1 MIHLNT
7 LCTEVSKIAA
17 EAGTFIQRESANINK
32 KDVQTKS
39 VHSYVTYVDKTAEEF
54 IVDKLLALLPEAGF
68 IVEEN
73 TIQKKGDRYNWVVD
87 PLDGTTNFIHGIP
100 IFSVSIALMDGPE
113 VVLGVIYAV
122 STNECFHAV
131 KGQGAFLNDQPIR
144 VSDTG
149 ELNQSLLATGFP
161 YYDYDRLS
169 EFMDLFNWCMKNT
182 RGLRRLGSAA
192 IDLAYVACGRFEGF
206 FEYGLN
212 AWDVAAGILIVE
224 EAGGKV
230 TDFSNG
236 KNHIFGSELVATNN
250 KIHDQFINQVE
261 ASFKTK
267 T

>member
-1 MIHLNT
+1 MRQLNT
-7 LCTEVSKIAA
+7 LCTEVCNIAVETGA
-17 EAGTFIQRESANINK
+17 FIRRESANINK

-39 VHSYVTYVDKTAEEF
+39 MHSYVTYVDKTAEKL
-54 IVDKLLALLPEAGF
+54 IVGKLEELLPEAGF

-100 IFSVSIALMDGPE
+100 VFSVSIALMDGHE
-113 VVLGVIYAV
+113 VVLGVVYAV

-131 KGQGAFLNDQPIR
+131 KGHGAFLNNEPIM
-144 VSDTG
+144 VSDTAR
-149 ELNQSLLATGFP
+149 LNQSLLATGFP

-169 EFMDLFNWCMKNT
+169 EFMDLFNWCMRET

-206 FEYGLN
+206 YEYGLN
-212 AWDVAAGILIVE
+212 AWDVAAGTLIVK

-230 TDFSNG
+230 TDFTNG
-236 KNHIFGSELVATNN
+236 KNYIFGRELVATNK
-250 KIHDQFINQVE
+250 KIHDQFLVQVE
-261 ASFKTK
+261 ASFNPKT
-267 T
+267 